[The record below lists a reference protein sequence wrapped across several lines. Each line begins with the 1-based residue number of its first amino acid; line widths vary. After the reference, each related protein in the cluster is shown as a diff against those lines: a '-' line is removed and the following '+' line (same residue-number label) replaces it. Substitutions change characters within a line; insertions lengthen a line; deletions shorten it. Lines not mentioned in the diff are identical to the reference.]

1 MAEKTNR
8 TQIINLR
15 TTPGEKALIQEKAGG
30 ARMVS
35 SYLRKLALADAAL
48 PQPGHP
54 EADHAAQ
61 AHQAEPGPEHDRRV
75 KAAARRMPRRTAER
89 VVGREEAKER
99 AQAALKS

>member
-35 SYLRKLALADAAL
+35 SYLRKLALADAG
-48 PQPGHP
+48 QPAGLP

-89 VVGREEAKER
+89 VVSREEAKER